1 LSVFRER
8 EQDTR
13 PDLAEEFLRE
23 IDRERNLAR
32 EKQYRDQLKN
42 MWHKYQQQENE
53 IERDLFNEL
62 GNNEQSQH
70 ENNEPVVPLYWETAG
85 AKKRALPILPWLPAT
100 RKKRFPVAKRS
111 PKSLESETSV
121 SGTNEKVAKDLQAI
135 FSDKV
140 EEKKKRSSGG
150 GKCQK
155 LNFEY
160 FVKDDKHVLY
170 RFPHRYA

>member
-13 PDLAEEFLRE
+13 PDLADEFLRE
-23 IDRERNLAR
+23 IDRERNIAH

-62 GNNEQSQH
+62 GNEQLQHETNEQ
-70 ENNEPVVPLYWETAG
+70 VVPLYWEAAENG
-85 AKKRALPILPWLPAT
+85 AKKRAMPLLPWLPAT

-111 PKSLESETSV
+111 PKNLDSEASV

-135 FSDKV
+135 FADKV
-140 EEKKKRSSGG
+140 EEKKKRSSGD
-150 GKCQK
+150 GK
-155 LNFEY
+155 LIFIY
-160 FVKDDKHVLY
+160 L
-170 RFPHRYA
+170 